1 MITLGAEAC
10 FDHVLRSI
18 SAKRRSST
26 DEAPEAQAA
35 RIRMLREA
43 LVLVVARMH

>member
-1 MITLGAEAC
+1 MITQGAEAC

-26 DEAPEAQAA
+26 DEAPGAQAA
-35 RIRMLREA
+35 GMRMLREA
-43 LVLVVARMH
+43 LGLAAARMH